1 MHSNGEQDRGGVGEG
16 NIKQCETETL
26 GDLRKG
32 EGWDE
37 EHGEYKMDITG
48 TFRTLHDRELL
59 GRKAGNLKE
68 LGLEWING
76 GRKDRGFG
84 WGKIRGG
91 GEQLF

>member
-1 MHSNGEQDRGGVGEG
+1 
-16 NIKQCETETL
+16 
-26 GDLRKG
+26 
-32 EGWDE
+32 
-37 EHGEYKMDITG
+37 MDTTG

-68 LGLEWING
+68 VGLGCING
-76 GRKDRGFG
+76 GREDRGFG

>member
-1 MHSNGEQDRGGVGEG
+1 MGRT
-16 NIKQCETETL
+16 KQWGTET
-26 GDLRKG
+26 GDLWKG
-32 EGWDE
+32 EGWGG
-37 EHGEYKMDITG
+37 EHGVNKMDTTA

-59 GRKAGNLKE
+59 VRKAGNLKVS
-68 LGLEWING
+68 LGWINR